1 MLVRAATAPQKGGE
15 RAQFVLLGEG
25 EDVCLPFLHP
35 SQIKTTALLHRED
48 NLFYMKRC
56 ICVKESNVN
65 TSQ

>member
-35 SQIKTTALLHRED
+35 SQIKTTATSDVALLHRED
-48 NLFYMKRC
+48 YLFYVKRC
-56 ICVKESNVN
+56 ICVK
-65 TSQ
+65 